1 MALNG
6 TVNSNAYDGRYIQLT
21 WTATQNK
28 EENTSTI
35 YWTLKGAGGATNNYY
50 MAGNFKVV
58 INSEQVYYSSSRI
71 QLFNGTT
78 VASGSKTINHNNN
91 GDASLQISIEAGIY
105 TYAVNCTGS
114 DSFTLDNIPR
124 ATTPVLSKTTATM
137 GESITITLNRISSN
151 FTHDVAIYFGDKSMM
166 LKEDVATSMSWT
178 IPKSLAQ
185 WIPNASSMKA
195 QITAHTYR
203 GTTLIGSKSAD
214 ITINISSDIKPSISE
229 LSVSEA
235 TEIADLGMYIQNMSK
250 LKVLTTAEGIY
261 NSTIKDI
268 KVTVESIDYKG
279 ADVTTGTL
287 TGSGQVDVNVV
298 VTDSRSQTATKKQT
312 ITVEAYEPPKIINF
326 NARRCDSAGNIKESG
341 THALVTYEFEIKPLN
356 NKNAKSAVVKYGTGE
371 NLTELFSVDAYSG
384 NSTFVSESLFELY
397 NSYEV
402 KFELSDSFNS
412 TSMTVK
418 ISTERVP
425 LELLY
430 TGLGVSIGK
439 AAELDETFE
448 VDLYTIFN
456 KAVKFKSSPTF
467 DNALTLTNGF
477 TYKPMQI
484 SSGDLNTYTLISGVW
499 YVSNAD
505 NRPVTSSGFLIVVVN
520 GDNSI
525 YQKFITLSGLTY
537 ERLKTSSGW
546 TPWCG
551 WYYYTV
557 QGTQMWERVY
567 VGLDGSY
574 EAYGKRTIS
583 ASYTTLTN
591 GVYQMAY
598 DVGLGLQLPNGIS
611 IDGEPMCFVNAT
623 AANEYI
629 LCRYIGFT
637 SSQTGSFVN
646 VRFAKMTQG
655 SSISTNA
662 QVHVIGKWK

>member
-6 TVNSNAYDGRYIQLT
+6 TVKSNAYDGRYIQLT

-35 YWTLKGAGGATNNYY
+35 SWTLKGAGGATDNYY

-78 VASGSKTINHNNN
+78 VASGSKTINHNSN
-91 GDASLQISIEAGIY
+91 GDASLSISIEAGIY

-356 NKNAKSAVVKYGTGE
+356 NKNAKSAVVKYGTDE
-371 NLTELFSVDAYSG
+371 TLTELFSIDAYSG

-439 AAELDETFE
+439 AAELDETFDI
-448 VDLYTIFN
+448 DLYTLFRKNVDFN
-456 KAVKFKSSPTF
+456 GTVNFTTPPNIPIPVINTGSINDLTTNGTYYLGNDVTDRPVNANGWLEVFKFKETNVYQRYTTYTGKKYERIMDSSTWQDWCGYFEFQSCKYTKYLDGRMECTMISNIPANFNTAVVANLYQPSYEIASVVPAGVGF
-467 DNALTLTNGF
+467 ASVDSVTLHPSVDNANSTFML
-477 TYKPMQI
+477 
-484 SSGDLNTYTLISGVW
+484 
-499 YVSNAD
+499 SN
-505 NRPVTSSGFLIVVVN
+505 I
-520 GDNSI
+520 
-525 YQKFITLSGLTY
+525 
-537 ERLKTSSGW
+537 
-546 TPWCG
+546 
-551 WYYYTV
+551 
-557 QGTQMWERVY
+557 
-567 VGLDGSY
+567 GSY
-574 EAYGKRTIS
+574 SVANKIVTIKYRL
-583 ASYTTLTN
+583 AR
-591 GVYQMAY
+591 Q
-598 DVGLGLQLPNGIS
+598 
-611 IDGEPMCFVNAT
+611 
-623 AANEYI
+623 
-629 LCRYIGFT
+629 
-637 SSQTGSFVN
+637 
-646 VRFAKMTQG
+646 TQG
-655 SSISTNA
+655 QITVKN
-662 QVHVIGKWK
+662 VFNIKGKWK